1 MSVLPPAAFRFT
13 VQIAGSREPD
23 DAAFQEVSG
32 ISPRLEAEIPREGG
46 ENRFVHALP
55 KAAAHP
61 RLVLKRGIADQRS
74 PLVRWCEAVL
84 EAGLSQPIE
93 TRDVTLRL
101 LDETG
106 APLRAWSFRDVYPVR
121 WTVDS
126 FQGDKARLAI
136 ETIELAY
143 STR

>member
-1 MSVLPPAAFRFT
+1 MSVFPPAAFRFT
-13 VQIAGSREPD
+13 VQIAGSPEPD
-23 DAAFQEVSG
+23 DATFQEVSG
-32 ISPRLEAEIPREGG
+32 ISPELDAEIPREGG
-46 ENRFVHALP
+46 ENRSVHALP

-106 APLRAWSFRDVYPVR
+106 APLRAWSFRDAYPVR

-126 FQGDKARLAI
+126 FEGDKARLAI

>member
-1 MSVLPPAAFRFT
+1 MSDYPPVGFRFT
-13 VQIAGSREPD
+13 VQIAGSPGQD
-23 DAAFQEVSG
+23 DAAFQEASG
-32 ISPRLEAEIPREGG
+32 ISPEFDAEIHREGG
-46 ENRFVHALP
+46 ENRFAHASP

-93 TRDVTLRL
+93 TKALTLRL

-106 APLRAWSFRDVYPVR
+106 APLRAWSFRDAYPVK

-143 STR
+143 SA

>member
-1 MSVLPPAAFRFT
+1 MSVYPPVGFQFT
-13 VQIAGSREPD
+13 VQFAGSPEQD
-23 DAAFQEVSG
+23 DATFQEVNG
-32 ISPRLEAEIPREGG
+32 ISPEIEAEIHREGG

-61 RLVLKRGIADQRS
+61 TLVLKRGIADQRS

-84 EAGLSQPIE
+84 EAEFSEPIE
-93 TRDVTLRL
+93 TRNLTLRL

-106 APLRAWSFRDVYPVR
+106 APLRAWSFREAYPVR

-136 ETIELAY
+136 ETMELAY
-143 STR
+143 SV